1 MLSYMDRE
9 VRDNPDRSRYEV
21 LVDGKVAGYA
31 LYVLHDERIT
41 VFHTEVDEA
50 YEGSGLGGFLARGVL
65 DDVKARGLAVE
76 PLCPFLAGYI
86 RRHRDEFLE
95 LVIPDMREEVI
106 IGG

>member
-1 MLSYMDRE
+1 MSRE

-21 LVDGKVAGYA
+21 FLDGRLAGSA
-31 LYVLHDERIT
+31 LYLLHDGRIT
-41 VFHTEVDEA
+41 VVHTEIDEA

-65 DDVKARGLAVE
+65 EDVKARGLTLE

-95 LVIPDMREEVI
+95 LVIPGMREQVVV
-106 IGG
+106 GG